1 MDHYEKILEGIVKII
16 STTEKSD
23 VGFVNI
29 RDYIDETCP
38 EFRER
43 EDEEIRKAILEL
55 VRQSSEIL
63 EKRNQEQM
71 ITYLEKQGKKK
82 LEWSKE
88 DERISKT
95 IIINIENLQFSR
107 DMQEKYHHKPNT
119 SEDYY
124 QIMIDWLK
132 SLKDR
137 VGYEADCTTKK
148 NWRPSEKQIK
158 ALSNVLSLKEI
169 KYDVLS
175 ELLKCL
181 KKLK

>member
-55 VRQSSEIL
+55 VRQSTEIL

-71 ITYLEKQGKKK
+71 IAYLEKQSKEKR
-82 LEWSKE
+82 EWSEE
-88 DERISKT
+88 DEKMFV
-95 IIINIENLQFSR
+95 NIKDSLR
-107 DMQEKYHHKPNT
+107 NT
-119 SEDYY
+119 NKDYRRE
-124 QIMIDWLK
+124 IDWFNLLK
-132 SLKDR
+132 LQR
-137 VGYEADCTTKK
+137 Q
-148 NWRPSEKQIK
+148 WRPSEKQIN
-158 ALSNVLSLKEI
+158 ALSDVLSLKEI

>member
-1 MDHYEKILEGIVKII
+1 MDHYEKILERIVKII

-71 ITYLEKQGKKK
+71 IAWLEKQSKEK
-82 LEWSKE
+82 LEWSEE
-88 DERISKT
+88 DEKMFV
-95 IIINIENLQFSR
+95 NIKDSLR
-107 DMQEKYHHKPNT
+107 NT
-119 SEDYY
+119 NKDYRRE
-124 QIMIDWLK
+124 IDWFNLLK
-132 SLKDR
+132 LQR
-137 VGYEADCTTKK
+137 Q
-148 NWRPSEKQIK
+148 WRPSEKQIN
-158 ALSNVLSLKEI
+158 ALSDVLSLKEI